1 MGATRRTMIEKGFG
15 AQNFMLRVT
24 TRGKQGSHDD
34 GQSRELYET
43 ELCLCTFSGSGGK
56 QRLQGNARQPIHEHE
71 PPDISKNRIYVDP
84 SSPASPPKKLGR
96 VSGSVASP
104 ACSRTG
110 KIRAIMSSVSFLR
123 KNQ

>member
-1 MGATRRTMIEKGFG
+1 MMTDSLENCMKPNSASVHFLVRAANNGFRETLD
-15 AQNFMLRVT
+15 N
-24 TRGKQGSHDD
+24 
-34 GQSRELYET
+34 QSVNMNPR
-43 ELCLCTFSGSGGK
+43 
-56 QRLQGNARQPIHEHE
+56 
-71 PPDISKNRIYVDP
+71 ISQKIASTYP